1 MGRKKIL
8 FLFGTRPEA
17 IKMAP
22 LIRKFRENGN
32 FEVRTANTGQHR
44 EMLDQVTDFF
54 EIASDFSLN
63 IMQPGQTLA
72 GLTEKLIGRIS
83 SEVLEKENFDMV
95 VVQGDTTTV
104 MMGAM
109 AAFYNKIPV
118 MHLEAG
124 LRSHNMHSPFPE
136 EMNRVLTSR
145 LSEIHLC
152 PTEKARENLEKE
164 GITENV
170 HVVGNTVI
178 DALFLGLSK
187 LPENTE
193 NEKNQILV
201 TCHRRENHGAPFR
214 SICSAI
220 QEIAEKKPEFEIIY
234 PVHLNPNIKEFA
246 HTYLTAPNIKL
257 VEPLDYRD
265 LIAQMNNSYLIL
277 TDSGGI
283 QEEAPSL
290 GKPVI
295 VLRDVTERTEGI
307 EAGNAI
313 LVGTEKEKIVRE
325 TLDLIDNKER
335 YEQISQ
341 ISNPYGDG
349 KASERIVE
357 IVQSYFKMNEKVQ
370 TLQ

>member
-1 MGRKKIL
+1 MYKR
-8 FLFGTRPEA
+8 
-17 IKMAP
+17 
-22 LIRKFRENGN
+22 
-32 FEVRTANTGQHR
+32 Q
-44 EMLDQVTDFF
+44 
-54 EIASDFSLN
+54 
-63 IMQPGQTLA
+63 
-72 GLTEKLIGRIS
+72 
-83 SEVLEKENFDMV
+83 
-95 VVQGDTTTV
+95 
-104 MMGAM
+104 
-109 AAFYNKIPV
+109 
-118 MHLEAG
+118 
-124 LRSHNMHSPFPE
+124 
-136 EMNRVLTSR
+136 
-145 LSEIHLC
+145 
-152 PTEKARENLEKE
+152 
-164 GITENV
+164 
-170 HVVGNTVI
+170 
-178 DALFLGLSK
+178 
-187 LPENTE
+187 
-193 NEKNQILV
+193 
-201 TCHRRENHGAPFR
+201 
-214 SICSAI
+214 I

-265 LIAQMNNSYLIL
+265 LIAQMKNSYLIL